1 MAGENKLSP
10 TTLENLSYK
19 QPGWNYI
26 LDRNMQIINFYLSA
40 LDNLLDV
47 DTTGIRNGAVL
58 GWNTTTT
65 KWNPMYATTTTTAA

>member
-1 MAGENKLSP
+1 
-10 TTLENLSYK
+10 
-19 QPGWNYI
+19 
-26 LDRNMQIINFYLSA
+26 MQIINFYLSA